1 MDLFNIRSADGKYD
15 INVINVMN
23 RNSPGLTSYFNSYF
37 TSYFTSFIF
46 SLLIIL
52 KQLFVAEFR
61 CNLKQKYFMSVESS
75 G

>member
-23 RNSPGLTSYFNSYF
+23 RNSPGLTSYF

-52 KQLFVAEFR
+52 KQLFVVEFR
-61 CNLKQKYFMSVESS
+61 CNLKEKYFMSVESS